1 MDIFVRNC
9 TRIAQEVSNRGIGGP
24 RRTEYCNIQDLFDFL
39 GFGYARG
46 FQNCDKYMKIR
57 ILNGSEPVPKHLISL
72 GFKVLIGSPFRRFWS
87 RGEAFKK
94 DGEGGA
100 ERGGGVGGCGWG
112 RKKTKKERTLVFF
125 RHAPWALSLKT
136 SLPPLLVG
144 PRSICVFKKQS
155 RKQSLLTIS

>member
-9 TRIAQEVSNRGIGGP
+9 TRIAQEVSHRGIGGP
-24 RRTEYCNIQDLFDFL
+24 RRTEYCNIQDLFVFL

-46 FQNCDKYMKIR
+46 FQNCDKDMKIR

-94 DGEGGA
+94 TGRVEQKG
-100 ERGGGVGGCGWG
+100 GGCGWG
-112 RKKTKKERTLVFF
+112 QKKKPFVFF
-125 RHAPWALSLKT
+125 PTHPLGTLLKDLS
-136 SLPPLLVG
+136 SPSPC
-144 PRSICVFKKQS
+144 RSQVYLCI
-155 RKQSLLTIS
+155 